1 MVEDLI
7 KINILLG
14 VALITSV
21 ILLAFHIDESNKRI
35 EKCERIN
42 SNLGIR
48 SQRKRRWVIE
58 NERKTKRQQYS
69 FSLL

>member
-48 SQRKRRWVIE
+48 SQRKR
-58 NERKTKRQQYS
+58 KR
-69 FSLL
+69 